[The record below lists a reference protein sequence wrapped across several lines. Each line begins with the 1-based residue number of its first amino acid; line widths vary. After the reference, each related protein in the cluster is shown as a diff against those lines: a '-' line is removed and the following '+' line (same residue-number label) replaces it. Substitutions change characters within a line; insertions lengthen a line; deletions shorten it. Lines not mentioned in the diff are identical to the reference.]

1 MSPAVDTAA
10 SKPAIWPYAAGVC
23 AGLFAFAFVA
33 APYSCDW
40 GLNAYF
46 IFGLVAMIAMFFV
59 PIGLWRGTAVAKR
72 ILLGLGLAAIAF
84 AAWFAGILV
93 ADMQL
98 LCRLF

>member
-1 MSPAVDTAA
+1 MNPAVDAAA
-10 SKPAIWPYAAGVC
+10 SKPAIWPYAAGIC
-23 AGLFAFAFVA
+23 SGLFAFAFVA

-46 IFGLVAMIAMFFV
+46 VLGLVAMMALFFV
-59 PIGLWRGTAVAKR
+59 PLGLWREAAVAER
-72 ILLGLGLAAIAF
+72 MLLGLGLAAIAF
-84 AAWFAGILV
+84 AAWLAGIFA